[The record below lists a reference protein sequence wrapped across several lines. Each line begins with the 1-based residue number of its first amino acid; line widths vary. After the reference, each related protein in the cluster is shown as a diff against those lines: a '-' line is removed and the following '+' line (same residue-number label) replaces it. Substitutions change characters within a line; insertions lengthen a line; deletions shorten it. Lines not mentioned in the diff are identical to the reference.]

1 MFVGRHQELEQLNQA
16 YQENDFQFTVI
27 YGRRRI
33 GKTSLINEFLKD
45 KKSIYYVA
53 LEENAEDNLKRFSDA
68 ISIFKNTD
76 QGGKEKFANFEECFK
91 EITHLAQK
99 QRVILVIDE
108 FPYLAKAY
116 PTISSML
123 QSYIDHEFKETNL
136 FLILCGSSMSF
147 MERQVLGYQSPLYGR
162 RTLALKLEPFKLSE
176 AHEMLP
182 KLSKEDAFI
191 INTVCG
197 GVPQYLS
204 YMSDSMSVA
213 DNIKKNFLSKSG
225 RLFDEPNNLLQQ
237 ELRDPTN
244 YNSIINAIAS
254 VASKHSKIA
263 QSAHLQTGPLTT
275 YLNNLIDLGI
285 VEKKL
290 PVTEQKKSKSKNIVY
305 RICDGMFRFWYTFVG
320 KQTDLIERGLTDLAW
335 VKVQKGLSD
344 FMGPEFE
351 KYSQDFMWSQ
361 DMNEKIVPNP
371 FIHLGNW
378 WGTDKRTHQQVELD
392 IVGFSDDERDGYFGE
407 CKWKNEPISRSVL
420 EKLITNS
427 EIFKYPLKHYYLF
440 SKSGFT
446 DSCQELAKKINCQL
460 FTFEEI

>member
-45 KKSIYYVA
+45 KKAIYYVA

-91 EITHLAQK
+91 EITRLAQE

-191 INTVCG
+191 INTVCS

-254 VASKHSKIA
+254 GASKHSKIA

-290 PVTEQKKSKSKNIVY
+290 PVTEQKKSRSKNIVY

-335 VKVQKGLSD
+335 VKVQKSLSD

-407 CKWKNEPISRSVL
+407 CKWKNELISRSVL

-427 EIFKYPLKHYYLF
+427 EIFKYPIKHYYLF
-440 SKSGFT
+440 AKSGFT
-446 DSCQELAKKINCQL
+446 DSCQELAEKINCQL

>member
-254 VASKHSKIA
+254 GASKHSKIA

-460 FTFEEI
+460 FTFEKM

>member
-45 KKSIYYVA
+45 KKAIYYVA

-91 EITHLAQK
+91 EITRLAQK

-136 FLILCGSSMSF
+136 FLILCGSLMSF

-254 VASKHSKIA
+254 GASKHSKIA

-427 EIFKYPLKHYYLF
+427 EIFKYPIKHYYLF

-446 DSCQELAKKINCQL
+446 DSCQELAEKINCQL
-460 FTFEEI
+460 FTFEKM

>member
-99 QRVILVIDE
+99 QCVILVIDE

-254 VASKHSKIA
+254 GASKHSKIA

>member
-45 KKSIYYVA
+45 KKAIYYVA
-53 LEENAEDNLKRFSDA
+53 LEENAKDNLKRFSDT

-91 EITHLAQK
+91 EITRLAQK

-213 DNIKKNFLSKSG
+213 DNIKKNFLTKSG

-254 VASKHSKIA
+254 GASKHSKIA

-290 PVTEQKKSKSKNIVY
+290 PVTEQKKSRSKNIVY

-335 VKVQKGLSD
+335 VKVQKNLSD

-407 CKWKNEPISRSVL
+407 CKWKNELISRSVL

-427 EIFKYPLKHYYLF
+427 EIFKYPIKHYYLF

-446 DSCQELAKKINCQL
+446 DSCQELAEKINCQL

>member
-16 YQENDFQFTVI
+16 YQENNFQFTVI

-45 KKSIYYVA
+45 KKAIYYVA

-76 QGGKEKFANFEECFK
+76 QGGKEKFADFEECFK
-91 EITHLAQK
+91 EITRLAQK

-213 DNIKKNFLSKSG
+213 DNIKKNFLTKSG

-254 VASKHSKIA
+254 GASKHSKIA

-335 VKVQKGLSD
+335 AKVQKNLSD

-407 CKWKNEPISRSVL
+407 CKWKNEPIPRSVL
-420 EKLITNS
+420 EKLIANS
-427 EIFKYPLKHYYLF
+427 EIFKYPIKHYYLF

-446 DSCQELAKKINCQL
+446 DSCRELAEKINCQL
-460 FTFEEI
+460 FTFEEM

>member
-16 YQENDFQFTVI
+16 YQENNFQFTVI

-45 KKSIYYVA
+45 KKAIYYVA

-68 ISIFKNTD
+68 ISILKNTD

-91 EITHLAQK
+91 EITRLAQE

-213 DNIKKNFLSKSG
+213 DNIKKNFLTKSG

-254 VASKHSKIA
+254 GASKHSKIA

-290 PVTEQKKSKSKNIVY
+290 PVTEQKKSRSKNIVY
-305 RICDGMFRFWYTFVG
+305 RICDEMFRFWYTFVG

-427 EIFKYPLKHYYLF
+427 AIFKYPIKHYYLF

-446 DSCQELAKKINCQL
+446 DSCQELAEKINCQL
-460 FTFEEI
+460 FTFEKM

>member
-254 VASKHSKIA
+254 GASKHSKIA

-427 EIFKYPLKHYYLF
+427 EILKYPLKHYYLF

>member
-16 YQENDFQFTVI
+16 YQENNFQFTVI

-45 KKSIYYVA
+45 KKAIYYVA

-68 ISIFKNTD
+68 ISILKNTD

-91 EITHLAQK
+91 EITRLAQE

-254 VASKHSKIA
+254 GASKHSKIA

-290 PVTEQKKSKSKNIVY
+290 PVTEQKKSRSKNIVY

-446 DSCQELAKKINCQL
+446 DSCQALAKKINCQL

>member
-16 YQENDFQFTVI
+16 YQENNFQFTVI

-45 KKSIYYVA
+45 KKAIYYVA

-91 EITHLAQK
+91 EITRLAQK

-254 VASKHSKIA
+254 GASKHSKIA

-290 PVTEQKKSKSKNIVY
+290 PVTEQKKSRSKNIVY

-335 VKVQKGLSD
+335 AKVQKNLSD

-407 CKWKNEPISRSVL
+407 CKWKNEPIPRSVL
-420 EKLITNS
+420 EKLIANS
-427 EIFKYPLKHYYLF
+427 EIFKYPIKHYYLF

-446 DSCQELAKKINCQL
+446 DSCRELAEKINCQL
-460 FTFEEI
+460 FTFEEM

>member
-16 YQENDFQFTVI
+16 YQENNFQFTVI

-33 GKTSLINEFLKD
+33 GKTSLINEFLKN
-45 KKSIYYVA
+45 KKAIFYVA

-76 QGGKEKFANFEECFK
+76 RGGKEKFVDFEECFK
-91 EITHLAQK
+91 EITRLAQK

-176 AHEMLP
+176 AREMLP

-204 YMSDSMSVA
+204 YMSDNMSVA
-213 DNIKKNFLSKSG
+213 DNIKKNFLNKSG

-254 VASKHSKIA
+254 GASKHSKIA

-290 PVTEQKKSKSKNIVY
+290 PVTEQKKSKSKSIIY
-305 RICDGMFRFWYTFVG
+305 YICDGMFRFWYTFVG

-335 VKVQKGLSD
+335 VKVQKNLSD

-351 KYSQDFMWSQ
+351 KYSQNFMWSQ

-392 IVGFSDDERDGYFGE
+392 VMGFSDDERDGYFGE
-407 CKWKNEPISRSVL
+407 CKWKNEPIPRSVL

-427 EIFKYPLKHYYLF
+427 EIFRYPIKHYYLF

-460 FTFEEI
+460 FTFEEM

>member
-16 YQENDFQFTVI
+16 YQENNFQFTVI

-45 KKSIYYVA
+45 KKAIYYVA

-76 QGGKEKFANFEECFK
+76 QGGKEKFADFEECFK
-91 EITHLAQK
+91 EITRLAQK

-254 VASKHSKIA
+254 GASKHSKIA

-427 EIFKYPLKHYYLF
+427 EIFKYPIKHYYLF

-446 DSCQELAKKINCQL
+446 DSCQELAEKINCQL
-460 FTFEEI
+460 FTFEKM

>member
-45 KKSIYYVA
+45 KKAIYYVA

-91 EITHLAQK
+91 EITRLAQK

-254 VASKHSKIA
+254 GASKHSKIA

-290 PVTEQKKSKSKNIVY
+290 PVTEQKKSRSKNIVY

-320 KQTDLIERGLTDLAW
+320 KQADLIERGLTDLAW
-335 VKVQKGLSD
+335 VKVQKSLSD

-427 EIFKYPLKHYYLF
+427 EIFKYPIKHYYLF
-440 SKSGFT
+440 SKSSFT
-446 DSCQELAKKINCQL
+446 DSCQELAEKINCQL

>member
-45 KKSIYYVA
+45 KKAIYYVA

-91 EITHLAQK
+91 EITRLAQK

-213 DNIKKNFLSKSG
+213 DNIKKNFLTKSG

-254 VASKHSKIA
+254 GASKHSKIA

-290 PVTEQKKSKSKNIVY
+290 PVTEQKKSRSKNIVY

-335 VKVQKGLSD
+335 VKVQKSLSD
-344 FMGPEFE
+344 FMGSEFE

-407 CKWKNEPISRSVL
+407 CKWKNELISRSVL

-427 EIFKYPLKHYYLF
+427 EIFKYPIKHYYLF

-446 DSCQELAKKINCQL
+446 DSCQELAEKINCQL

>member
-16 YQENDFQFTVI
+16 YQENNFQFTVI

-45 KKSIYYVA
+45 KKAIYYVA

-68 ISIFKNTD
+68 ISILKNTD

-91 EITHLAQK
+91 EITRLAQE

-213 DNIKKNFLSKSG
+213 DNIKKNFLTKSG

-254 VASKHSKIA
+254 GASKHSKIA

-290 PVTEQKKSKSKNIVY
+290 PVTEQKKSRSKNIVY

-335 VKVQKGLSD
+335 VKVQKSLSD

-361 DMNEKIVPNP
+361 DMNKKIVPNP

-407 CKWKNEPISRSVL
+407 CKWKNEPIPRSVL
-420 EKLITNS
+420 EKLIANS
-427 EIFKYPLKHYYLF
+427 ETFKYPIKHYYLF

-460 FTFEEI
+460 FTFEKM

>member
-45 KKSIYYVA
+45 KKAIYYVA

-91 EITHLAQK
+91 EITRLAQE
-99 QRVILVIDE
+99 QRVVLVIDE

-254 VASKHSKIA
+254 GASKHSKIA

-290 PVTEQKKSKSKNIVY
+290 PVTEQKKSRSKNIVY

-407 CKWKNEPISRSVL
+407 CKWKNEPIPRSVL
-420 EKLITNS
+420 EKLIANS
-427 EIFKYPLKHYYLF
+427 EIFKYPIKHYYLF

-446 DSCQELAKKINCQL
+446 DSCRELAEKINCQL

>member
-45 KKSIYYVA
+45 KKAIYYVA

-91 EITHLAQK
+91 EITRLAQK

-213 DNIKKNFLSKSG
+213 DNIKKNFLTKSG

-254 VASKHSKIA
+254 GASKHSKIA

-290 PVTEQKKSKSKNIVY
+290 PVTEQKKSRSKNIVY

-335 VKVQKGLSD
+335 VKVQKNLSD

-427 EIFKYPLKHYYLF
+427 EIFKYPIKHYYLF

-446 DSCQELAKKINCQL
+446 DSCQELAEKINCQL

>member
-45 KKSIYYVA
+45 KKAIYYVA

-91 EITHLAQK
+91 EITRLAQK

-254 VASKHSKIA
+254 GASKHSKIA

-427 EIFKYPLKHYYLF
+427 EIFKYPIKHYYLF

-446 DSCQELAKKINCQL
+446 DSCQELAEKINCQL

>member
-16 YQENDFQFTVI
+16 YQENNFQFTVI

-45 KKSIYYVA
+45 KKAIYYVA

-91 EITHLAQK
+91 EITRLAQE

-213 DNIKKNFLSKSG
+213 DNIKKNFLTKSG

-254 VASKHSKIA
+254 GASKHSKIA

-290 PVTEQKKSKSKNIVY
+290 PVTEQKKSRSKNIVY

-427 EIFKYPLKHYYLF
+427 EIFKYPIKHYYLF

-446 DSCQELAKKINCQL
+446 DSCRELAEKINCQL
-460 FTFEEI
+460 FTFEEM

>member
-45 KKSIYYVA
+45 KKAIYYVA

-91 EITHLAQK
+91 EITRLAQK

-225 RLFDEPNNLLQQ
+225 GLFDEPNNLLQQ

-244 YNSIINAIAS
+244 YNAIINAIAS
-254 VASKHSKIA
+254 GASKHSKIA

-427 EIFKYPLKHYYLF
+427 EIFKYPIKHYYLF

-446 DSCQELAKKINCQL
+446 DSCQELAEKINCQL
-460 FTFEEI
+460 FTFEKM

>member
-45 KKSIYYVA
+45 KKAIYYVA

-68 ISIFKNTD
+68 ISILKNTD

-91 EITHLAQK
+91 EITRLAQK

-254 VASKHSKIA
+254 GASKHSKIA

-290 PVTEQKKSKSKNIVY
+290 PVTEQKKSRSKNIVY

-335 VKVQKGLSD
+335 AKVQKNLSD

-407 CKWKNEPISRSVL
+407 CKWKNEPIPRSVL
-420 EKLITNS
+420 EKLIANS
-427 EIFKYPLKHYYLF
+427 EIFKYPIKHYYLF

-446 DSCQELAKKINCQL
+446 DSCRELAEKINCQL
-460 FTFEEI
+460 FTFEEM

>member
-45 KKSIYYVA
+45 KKAIYYVA

-91 EITHLAQK
+91 EITRLAQK

-254 VASKHSKIA
+254 GASKHSKIA

-290 PVTEQKKSKSKNIVY
+290 PVTEQKKSRSKNIVY

-407 CKWKNEPISRSVL
+407 CKWKNELISRSVL

-427 EIFKYPLKHYYLF
+427 EIFKYPIKHYYLF

-446 DSCQELAKKINCQL
+446 DSCQELAEKINCQL

>member
-45 KKSIYYVA
+45 KKAIYYVA

-91 EITHLAQK
+91 EITRLAQK

-213 DNIKKNFLSKSG
+213 DNIKKNFLTKSG

-254 VASKHSKIA
+254 GASKHSKIA

-290 PVTEQKKSKSKNIVY
+290 PVTEQKKSRSKNIVY

-335 VKVQKGLSD
+335 AKVQKNLSD

-407 CKWKNEPISRSVL
+407 CKWKNELISRSVL

-427 EIFKYPLKHYYLF
+427 EIFKYPIKHYYLF

-446 DSCQELAKKINCQL
+446 DSCQELAEKINCQL

>member
-45 KKSIYYVA
+45 KKAIYYVA

-91 EITHLAQK
+91 EITRLAQK

-191 INTVCG
+191 INTVCS

-213 DNIKKNFLSKSG
+213 DNIKKNFLTKSG

-254 VASKHSKIA
+254 GASKHSKIA

-290 PVTEQKKSKSKNIVY
+290 PVTEQKKSRSKNIVY

-335 VKVQKGLSD
+335 VKVQKSLSD

-420 EKLITNS
+420 EKLITNR
-427 EIFKYPLKHYYLF
+427 EIFKYPIKHYYLF
-440 SKSGFT
+440 AKSGFT
-446 DSCQELAKKINCQL
+446 DSCQELAEKINCQL

>member
-45 KKSIYYVA
+45 KKAIYYVA

-91 EITHLAQK
+91 EITRLAQE

-254 VASKHSKIA
+254 GASKHSKIA

-290 PVTEQKKSKSKNIVY
+290 PVTEQKKSRSKNIVY

-320 KQTDLIERGLTDLAW
+320 KQADLIERGLTDLAW
-335 VKVQKGLSD
+335 VKVQKSLSD

-420 EKLITNS
+420 EKLIANS
-427 EIFKYPLKHYYLF
+427 EIFKYPIKHYYLF

-446 DSCQELAKKINCQL
+446 DSCQELAEKINCQL

>member
-76 QGGKEKFANFEECFK
+76 QGGKEKFATFEDCFK
-91 EITHLAQK
+91 DITHLAQK

-254 VASKHSKIA
+254 GASKHSKIA

>member
-45 KKSIYYVA
+45 KKAIYYVA

-91 EITHLAQK
+91 EITRLAQK

-254 VASKHSKIA
+254 GASKHSKIA

-290 PVTEQKKSKSKNIVY
+290 PVTEQKKSRSKNIVY

-335 VKVQKGLSD
+335 AKVQKNLSD

-407 CKWKNEPISRSVL
+407 CKWKNEPIPRSVL
-420 EKLITNS
+420 EKLIANS
-427 EIFKYPLKHYYLF
+427 EIFKYPIKHYYLF

-446 DSCQELAKKINCQL
+446 DSCRELAEKINCQL

>member
-45 KKSIYYVA
+45 KKAIYYVA

-91 EITHLAQK
+91 EITRLAKK
-99 QRVILVIDE
+99 QRVILIIDE

-254 VASKHSKIA
+254 GASKHSKIA

-427 EIFKYPLKHYYLF
+427 EIFKYPIKHYYLF

-446 DSCQELAKKINCQL
+446 DSCQELAEKINCQL
-460 FTFEEI
+460 FTFEKM

>member
-45 KKSIYYVA
+45 KKAIYYVA

-91 EITHLAQK
+91 EITRLAQK

-254 VASKHSKIA
+254 GASKHSKIA

-290 PVTEQKKSKSKNIVY
+290 PVTEQKKSRSKNIVY

-335 VKVQKGLSD
+335 AKVQKNLSD

-427 EIFKYPLKHYYLF
+427 EIFKYPIKHYYLF

-446 DSCQELAKKINCQL
+446 DSCQELAEKINCQL

>member
-254 VASKHSKIA
+254 GASKHSKIA

>member
-16 YQENDFQFTVI
+16 YQENNFQFTVI

-45 KKSIYYVA
+45 KKAIYYVA

-68 ISIFKNTD
+68 ISILKNTD

-91 EITHLAQK
+91 EITRLAQE

-254 VASKHSKIA
+254 GASKHSKIA

-427 EIFKYPLKHYYLF
+427 EIFKYPIKHYYLF

-446 DSCQELAKKINCQL
+446 DSCRELAEKINCQL
-460 FTFEEI
+460 FTFEEM

>member
-45 KKSIYYVA
+45 KKAIYYVA

-91 EITHLAQK
+91 EITRLAQK

-254 VASKHSKIA
+254 GASKHSKIA

-290 PVTEQKKSKSKNIVY
+290 PVTEQKKSRSKNIVY

-335 VKVQKGLSD
+335 VKVQKNLSD

-407 CKWKNEPISRSVL
+407 CKWKNELISRSVL

-427 EIFKYPLKHYYLF
+427 EIFKYPIKHYYLF

-446 DSCQELAKKINCQL
+446 DSCQELAEKINCQL

>member
-254 VASKHSKIA
+254 GASKHSKIA

-361 DMNEKIVPNP
+361 DMNEKIFPNP

>member
-16 YQENDFQFTVI
+16 YQENNFQFTVI

-45 KKSIYYVA
+45 KKAIYYVA

-76 QGGKEKFANFEECFK
+76 QGGKEKFADFEECFK
-91 EITHLAQK
+91 EITRLAQK

-254 VASKHSKIA
+254 GASKHSKIA

-290 PVTEQKKSKSKNIVY
+290 PVTEQKKSRSKNIVY

-335 VKVQKGLSD
+335 AKVQKNLSD

-407 CKWKNEPISRSVL
+407 CKWKNEPIPRSVL
-420 EKLITNS
+420 EKLIANS
-427 EIFKYPLKHYYLF
+427 EIFKYPIKHYYLF

-446 DSCQELAKKINCQL
+446 DSCRELAEKINCQL
-460 FTFEEI
+460 FTFEEM

>member
-45 KKSIYYVA
+45 KKAIYYVA

-91 EITHLAQK
+91 EITRLAQE

-254 VASKHSKIA
+254 GASKHSKIA

-290 PVTEQKKSKSKNIVY
+290 PVTEQKKSRSKNIVY

-335 VKVQKGLSD
+335 AKVQKNLSD

-407 CKWKNEPISRSVL
+407 CKWKNEPIPRSVL
-420 EKLITNS
+420 EKLIANS
-427 EIFKYPLKHYYLF
+427 EIFKYPIKHYYLF

-446 DSCQELAKKINCQL
+446 DSCRELAEKINCQL
-460 FTFEEI
+460 FTFEEM

>member
-45 KKSIYYVA
+45 KKAIYYVA

-91 EITHLAQK
+91 EITRLAQK

-147 MERQVLGYQSPLYGR
+147 MERQVLGDQSPLYGR

-254 VASKHSKIA
+254 GASKHSKIA

-427 EIFKYPLKHYYLF
+427 EIFKYPIKHYYLF

-446 DSCQELAKKINCQL
+446 DSCQELAEKINCQL
-460 FTFEEI
+460 FTFEKM

>member
-45 KKSIYYVA
+45 KKAIYYVA

-91 EITHLAQK
+91 EITRLAKK
-99 QRVILVIDE
+99 QRVILIIDE

-254 VASKHSKIA
+254 GASKHSKIA

-335 VKVQKGLSD
+335 TKVQKNLSD
-344 FMGPEFE
+344 FMEPEFE

-392 IVGFSDDERDGYFGE
+392 VVGFSDDERDGYFGE